1 MHLQLPIAA
10 TLPPCC
16 LTPASFLFL
25 FPGRHLA
32 LWHLSWTRAR
42 SGIDSYL
49 PVAMALTFTGLSP
62 PFSIPFPIPLH
73 LTERACSPF
82 RPLFFSLWVSAVGL
96 QATSQSSLLYSLAGE
111 GLPGVLSHSSHLSS
125 MAHICI
131 DKSLPAPSQL
141 RLHLSYS
148 LPLAHDRLN
157 AQGIPTMGHG
167 A

>member
-16 LTPASFLFL
+16 LISMFL

-49 PVAMALTFTGLSP
+49 PVAMALTFMGPSP
-62 PFSIPFPIPLH
+62 PFSIPFPIPRH
-73 LTERACSPF
+73 LTEPAVPSDLDFSARGF
-82 RPLFFSLWVSAVGL
+82 LLWDYRPLP
-96 QATSQSSLLYSLAGE
+96 QSSLLYSPAGE

-125 MAHICI
+125 MAHVCT

-157 AQGIPTMGHG
+157 AQGILAMGHG